1 MNPQPG
7 RIGKYRVDSLLGS
20 GGMGKVFRG
29 FDEAIERAVAIKA
42 INLSGIPANE
52 LAGTLDRFRREAQ
65 AAGRLIHP
73 NIVQVYEYGK
83 TGDLAFIAMELV
95 EGRSLHDDLVARRR
109 HTLREVR
116 NLMTQLL
123 DALEHSHRQ
132 GVVHRD
138 VKPANILLGEGDRVK
153 LGDFGIAR
161 LESSNL
167 TQSGQ
172 MFGTPYYMS
181 PEQFL
186 GQPVTAATDIYS
198 AGVIAY
204 ELLTGVRPYTGG
216 TPQIMRQVL
225 DPELV
230 PIRPSRL
237 NANVAP
243 SLDDAVMAALA
254 KPREERHASAAD
266 FSAALVAGVVDS
278 LALTGEDIGQSDL
291 DAPPGSPAST
301 VAAFTGLPAPAPT
314 RAAPSVMPTV
324 QSRDASSARPRARAP
339 QVPGAGAP
347 PRPAP
352 PAAPAAAPRP
362 SPAAP
367 AAPVPAAPAPSPAAP
382 AAGAGRRLAAM
393 RRPGTNA
400 TPGSTFPP
408 PGVSRAGTTIAP
420 SAKRSRLL
428 VVDDEARIL
437 NALKSVFRQDY
448 HVFAT
453 SDCQHALAFMAR
465 YRMHVI
471 ISDQRMPGMTGV
483 ELLRKA
489 RVLSPGTMRILLT
502 GYADLAA
509 IAGSINDGEIYRF
522 VSKPWDNNE
531 LRGIVREAASISTE
545 LAELGVQP
553 HHVAEP
559 QIAHS
564 ILVVDADSGLFRSTR
579 ELLTD
584 VGPVRHAVSP
594 EAAIGELEAGDVAVV
609 LFDLDAGHAHDNAN
623 LIKILKQDY
632 PQLLVIVVTEASDS
646 DLMIS
651 LINEARI
658 FRFINKPV
666 ALRTLRAH
674 LIAALER
681 AQAFSIEPQLVRVQ
695 APEPT
700 AAPRL
705 ALPEGWLG
713 RLRNLGERIGLGR
726 RR

>member
-1 MNPQPG
+1 MSEQGRIDRGRNDVLQPG
-7 RIGKYRVDSLLGS
+7 RIGKYRIDALIGS

-29 FDEAIERAVAIKA
+29 YDESIERAVAIKA
-42 INLSGIPANE
+42 ISLTGIPTNE

-95 EGRSLHDDLVARRR
+95 AGRSLHDDLAARRR
-109 HTLREVR
+109 YTLREVR

-138 VKPANILLGEGDRVK
+138 VKPANILLGDDNRVK

-186 GQPVTAATDIYS
+186 GQPASAATDIYS

-225 DPELV
+225 DPEIV

-243 SLDDAVMAALA
+243 ALDDAVMSALA
-254 KPREERHASAAD
+254 KPREDRYSSAAE
-266 FSAALVAGVVDS
+266 FSAAFAAGVIDS

-291 DAPPGSPAST
+291 DAAAGSPANT
-301 VAAFTGLPAPAPT
+301 VAAFTGMPSPAISLSPT
-314 RAAPSVMPTV
+314 RQAPPVLPPAATHGSIATRGRSPAA
-324 QSRDASSARPRARAP
+324 RD
-339 QVPGAGAP
+339 V
-347 PRPAP
+347 PRPAVSPAP
-352 PAAPAAAPRP
+352 PPSPPPPQPAAAP
-362 SPAAP
+362 AI
-367 AAPVPAAPAPSPAAP
+367 
-382 AAGAGRRLAAM
+382 GAGQRLAAM
-393 RRPGTNA
+393 RRQGAPS
-400 TPGSTFPP
+400 PGSTFPP
-408 PGVSRAGTTIAP
+408 PAASRAGTTLAP
-420 SAKRSRLL
+420 SAKKARLL
-428 VVDDEARIL
+428 VVDDETRIL
-437 NALKSVFRQDY
+437 NALKSVFRQDF

-531 LRGIVREAASISTE
+531 LRGIVREAVSISTE

-553 HHVAEP
+553 QHVAEP
-559 QIAHS
+559 QIAQS
-564 ILVVDADSGLFRSTR
+564 ILVVDADSGLYRSTR

-584 VGPVRHAVSP
+584 VGPVRHAASP
-594 EAAIGELEAGDVAVV
+594 EAAISELEAGDIAVV
-609 LFDLDAGHAHDNAN
+609 LFDLDAGRANDNAN

-646 DLMIS
+646 DLMIG

-666 ALRTLRAH
+666 ALRVLRTH

-681 AQAFSIEPQLVRVQ
+681 AQAFAVEPQLVRVQ

-713 RLRNLGERIGLGR
+713 RLRTLGERIGLGR